1 MRPSSS
7 IFRALTWQRRTSTAT
22 AERTMSVHCFL
33 KTRVPQVATS
43 ERAAHAQTDQHKV
56 ESVVEIL
63 LAV

>member
-1 MRPSSS
+1 MPHS
-7 IFRALTWQRRTSTAT
+7 QVRTSPLLPHLLRM
-22 AERTMSVHCFL
+22 EKDNVHCFL
-33 KTRVPQVATS
+33 KTRVPRAAAP